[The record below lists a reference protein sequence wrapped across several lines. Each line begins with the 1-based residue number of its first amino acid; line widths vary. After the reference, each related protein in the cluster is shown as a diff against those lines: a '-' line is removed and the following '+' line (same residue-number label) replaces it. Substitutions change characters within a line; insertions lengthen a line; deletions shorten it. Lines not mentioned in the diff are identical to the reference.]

1 MSFEKIIGNN
11 KIKNELI
18 KAFRTNSIAHSYI
31 FSGQYGIGKK
41 QIAIEFAKMILCLNK
56 DNAPCGECKS
66 CLELENDNNPD
77 FNIIKPDGKIKIDQ
91 IRQMLEKVYEKPIIS
106 DKKVYIIDDAE
117 TMTVEAQNCL
127 LKTLEEPPEYI
138 VIILITS
145 NESNLINTI
154 KSRCLKLTFNPL
166 ENSEI
171 KQYLEKY
178 LDFQNVSETM
188 LEIFEGSIGKA
199 LKVKE
204 KQELYNNIETTLNNF
219 SCESVIELINNAT
232 EIYKGKENINEI
244 LEYFNIYFLKKAK
257 EEYNNAS
264 KYVKAIEIVEDTK
277 KRLVYNSNYD
287 MTIDNLLINIWE
299 ELNSWKQ

>member
-18 KAFRTNSIAHSYI
+18 KAFNTNSIAHSYI

-41 QIAIEFAKMILCLNK
+41 QIAIDFAKMILCLNK
-56 DNAPCGECKS
+56 ENAPCGECKS

-77 FNIIKPDGKIKIDQ
+77 FNIIKPDGKIKIEQ
-91 IRQMLEKVYEKPIIS
+91 IRKMLEKVYEKPIIS

-171 KQYLEKY
+171 KQYLEKN

-204 KQELYNNIETTLNNF
+204 KQELYNNIEATFGNF
-219 SCESVIELINNAT
+219 RCESVIDLINNAS
-232 EIYKGKENINEI
+232 EIYKGKENIKEI
-244 LEYFNIYFLKKAK
+244 LEYFNIYFLKKVK

-299 ELNSWKQ
+299 ELNS

>member
-18 KAFRTNSIAHSYI
+18 KAFSTNSIAHSYI

-166 ENSEI
+166 ENNEI
-171 KQYLEKY
+171 KQYLEKN

-204 KQELYNNIETTLNNF
+204 NQELYNNIEATLRNF
-219 SCESVIELINNAT
+219 SCESVIELINNAS

-299 ELNSWKQ
+299 ELNS

>member
-171 KQYLEKY
+171 KQYLEKNF
-178 LDFQNVSETM
+178 DFQNVSETM

-204 KQELYNNIETTLNNF
+204 KQELYNNIETTLSNF
-219 SCESVIELINNAT
+219 SCESVIDLINNAT

-264 KYVKAIEIVEDTK
+264 KYVKAIEIIEDTK

-299 ELNSWKQ
+299 ELNN

>member
-219 SCESVIELINNAT
+219 RCESVIELINNAT
-232 EIYKGKENINEI
+232 EIYKEKENINEI

-299 ELNSWKQ
+299 ELNS

>member
-18 KAFRTNSIAHSYI
+18 KAFSTNSIAHSYI

-166 ENSEI
+166 ENNEL
-171 KQYLEKY
+171 KQFLEKN
-178 LDFQNVSETM
+178 LDFQNVSQTM
-188 LEIFEGSIGKA
+188 LETFEGSIGKA

-232 EIYKGKENINEI
+232 EIYKGKEDINEI

-264 KYVKAIEIVEDTK
+264 KYVKAIEIIEDTK
-277 KRLVYNSNYD
+277 KRLAYNSNYD

-299 ELNSWKQ
+299 ELNS

>member
-299 ELNSWKQ
+299 ELNS

>member
-18 KAFRTNSIAHSYI
+18 KAFNTNSIAHSYI

-41 QIAIEFAKMILCLNK
+41 QIAIDFAKMILCFNK
-56 DNAPCGECKS
+56 ENAPCGECKS

-171 KQYLEKY
+171 KQYLEKN

-204 KQELYNNIETTLNNF
+204 KQELYNNIEATLRNF
-219 SCESVIELINNAT
+219 RCESVIDLINNAS

-299 ELNSWKQ
+299 ELNS

>member
-18 KAFRTNSIAHSYI
+18 KAFNTNSVAHSYI

-56 DNAPCGECKS
+56 DKSPCGECKS
-66 CLELENDNNPD
+66 CIELENDNNPD
-77 FNIIKPDGKIKIDQ
+77 FNIIKPDGKIKIEQ
-91 IRQMLEKVYEKPIIS
+91 IRKMLEKVYEKPIIS

-117 TMTVEAQNCL
+117 TMTIEAQNCL

-138 VIILITS
+138 IIILITS

-154 KSRCLKLTFNPL
+154 KSRCLKLTFNSL
-166 ENSEI
+166 ENGEL
-171 KQYLEKY
+171 KQYLENK
-178 LDFQNVSETM
+178 LKFQNISETM
-188 LEIFEGSIGKA
+188 LENFEGSVGKA

-204 KQELYNNIETTLNNF
+204 KQELYSNMETTLKNF
-219 SCESVIELINNAT
+219 NCNSVIDLINNAT

-264 KYVKAIEIVEDTK
+264 KYVKAIEIIEDTK

-299 ELNSWKQ
+299 ELNN

>member
-18 KAFRTNSIAHSYI
+18 KAFNTNSVAHSYI

-56 DNAPCGECKS
+56 DKSPCGECKS
-66 CLELENDNNPD
+66 CIELENDNNPD
-77 FNIIKPDGKIKIDQ
+77 FNIIKPDGKIKIEQ
-91 IRQMLEKVYEKPIIS
+91 IRKMLEKVYEKPIIS

-117 TMTVEAQNCL
+117 TMTIEAQNCL

-138 VIILITS
+138 IIILITS

-154 KSRCLKLTFNPL
+154 KSRCLKLTFNSL
-166 ENSEI
+166 ENGEL
-171 KQYLEKY
+171 KQYLENK
-178 LDFQNVSETM
+178 LEFQNISETM
-188 LEIFEGSIGKA
+188 LENFEGSVGKA

-204 KQELYNNIETTLNNF
+204 KQELYSNMETTLKNF
-219 SCESVIELINNAT
+219 NCNSVIDLINNAT

-244 LEYFNIYFLKKAK
+244 LEYFNIYFLEKAK

-264 KYVKAIEIVEDTK
+264 KYVKAIEIIEDTK

-299 ELNSWKQ
+299 ELNN

>member
-18 KAFRTNSIAHSYI
+18 KAFNTNSVAHSYI

-56 DNAPCGECKS
+56 DKSPCGECKS
-66 CLELENDNNPD
+66 CIELENDNNPD
-77 FNIIKPDGKIKIDQ
+77 FNIIKPDGKIKIEQ
-91 IRQMLEKVYEKPIIS
+91 IRKMLEKVYEKPIIS

-117 TMTVEAQNCL
+117 TMTIEAQNCL

-138 VIILITS
+138 IIILITS

-154 KSRCLKLTFNPL
+154 KSRCLKLTFNSL
-166 ENSEI
+166 ENGEL
-171 KQYLEKY
+171 KQYLENK
-178 LDFQNVSETM
+178 LEFQNISETM
-188 LEIFEGSIGKA
+188 LENFEGSVGKA

-204 KQELYNNIETTLNNF
+204 KQELYSNMETTLKNF
-219 SCESVIELINNAT
+219 NCNSVIDLINNAT

-264 KYVKAIEIVEDTK
+264 KYVKAIEIIEDTK

-299 ELNSWKQ
+299 ELNN

>member
-18 KAFRTNSIAHSYI
+18 KAFNTNSVAHSYI

-56 DNAPCGECKS
+56 DKSPCGECKS
-66 CLELENDNNPD
+66 CIELENDNNPD
-77 FNIIKPDGKIKIDQ
+77 FNIIKPDGKIKIEQ
-91 IRQMLEKVYEKPIIS
+91 IRKMLEKVYEKPIIS

-117 TMTVEAQNCL
+117 TMTIEAQNCL

-154 KSRCLKLTFNPL
+154 KSRCLKLTFNSL
-166 ENSEI
+166 ENGEL
-171 KQYLEKY
+171 KQYLENK
-178 LDFQNVSETM
+178 LEFQNISETM
-188 LEIFEGSIGKA
+188 LETFEGSVGKA

-204 KQELYNNIETTLNNF
+204 KQELYSNMETTLKNF
-219 SCESVIELINNAT
+219 NCNSVIDLINNAT

-264 KYVKAIEIVEDTK
+264 KYVKAIEIIEDTK

-299 ELNSWKQ
+299 ELNN

>member
-11 KIKNELI
+11 KIKSDLI
-18 KAFRTNSIAHSYI
+18 KSFNTNSVAHSYI

-41 QIAIEFAKMILCLNK
+41 QIATAFAKMILCLNK
-56 DNAPCGECKS
+56 DKAPCTECKS

-77 FNIIKPDGKIKIDQ
+77 FNVIKPDGKIKIDQ
-91 IRQMLEKVYEKPIIS
+91 IRRMLEKVYEKPIIS

-166 ENSEI
+166 NKDEL
-171 KQYLEKY
+171 KKCLEGNF
-178 LDFQNVSETM
+178 DFQNISETM
-188 LEIFEGSIGKA
+188 LENFEGSVGKA
-199 LKVKE
+199 LKVKD
-204 KQELYNNIETTLNNF
+204 KQELYSNIETTLSNLN
-219 SCESVIELINNAT
+219 CNSVIELINNAT

-257 EEYNNAS
+257 EEYNKAS
-264 KYVKAIEIVEDTK
+264 KYVKAIEIIEDTK
-277 KRLVYNSNYD
+277 KRLAYNSNYD

-299 ELNSWKQ
+299 ELNS

>member
-171 KQYLEKY
+171 KQYLEKNF
-178 LDFQNVSETM
+178 DFQNVSETM

-204 KQELYNNIETTLNNF
+204 KQELYNNIETTLSNF
-219 SCESVIELINNAT
+219 SCESVIDLINNAT

-299 ELNSWKQ
+299 GLNS

>member
-18 KAFRTNSIAHSYI
+18 KAFNTNSVAHSYI

-56 DNAPCGECKS
+56 DKSPCGECKS
-66 CLELENDNNPD
+66 CIELENDNNPD
-77 FNIIKPDGKIKIDQ
+77 FNIIKPDGKIKIEQ
-91 IRQMLEKVYEKPIIS
+91 IRKMLEKVYEKPIIS

-117 TMTVEAQNCL
+117 TMTIEAQNCL

-154 KSRCLKLTFNPL
+154 KSRCLKLTFNSL
-166 ENSEI
+166 ENGEL
-171 KQYLEKY
+171 KQYLENK
-178 LDFQNVSETM
+178 LEFQNISETM
-188 LEIFEGSIGKA
+188 LENFEGSVGKA

-204 KQELYNNIETTLNNF
+204 KQELYSNMETTLKNF
-219 SCESVIELINNAT
+219 NCNSVIDLINNST

-264 KYVKAIEIVEDTK
+264 KYVKAIEIIEDTK

-299 ELNSWKQ
+299 ELNN

>member
-11 KIKNELI
+11 KTKIELI
-18 KAFRTNSIAHSYI
+18 KAFSTNSIAHSYI

-171 KQYLEKY
+171 KQYLEKN

-204 KQELYNNIETTLNNF
+204 KQELYNNIETTLRNF
-219 SCESVIELINNAT
+219 SCESVIDLINNAT

-299 ELNSWKQ
+299 ELNS

>member
-18 KAFRTNSIAHSYI
+18 KAFSTNSIAHSYI

-171 KQYLEKY
+171 KQYLEKN

-204 KQELYNNIETTLNNF
+204 KQELYNNIETTLRNF
-219 SCESVIELINNAT
+219 SCESVIDLINNAT
-232 EIYKGKENINEI
+232 EIYKEKENINEI

-299 ELNSWKQ
+299 ELNS

>member
-232 EIYKGKENINEI
+232 EIYKEKENINEI

-264 KYVKAIEIVEDTK
+264 KYVKAIEIVEDSK

-299 ELNSWKQ
+299 ELNS

>member
-171 KQYLEKY
+171 KQYLEKNF
-178 LDFQNVSETM
+178 DFQNVSETM

-232 EIYKGKENINEI
+232 EIYKEKENINEI

-299 ELNSWKQ
+299 ELNS

>member
-18 KAFRTNSIAHSYI
+18 KAFSTNSIAHSYI

-171 KQYLEKY
+171 KQYLEKN

-204 KQELYNNIETTLNNF
+204 KQELYNNIETTLSNF
-219 SCESVIELINNAT
+219 SCESVIDLINNAT

-299 ELNSWKQ
+299 ELNS

>member
-18 KAFRTNSIAHSYI
+18 KAFNTNSVAHSYI

-56 DNAPCGECKS
+56 DKSPCGECKS
-66 CLELENDNNPD
+66 CIELENDNNPD
-77 FNIIKPDGKIKIDQ
+77 FNIIKPDGKIKIEQ
-91 IRQMLEKVYEKPIIS
+91 IRKMLEKVYEKPIIS

-117 TMTVEAQNCL
+117 TMTIEAQNCL

-138 VIILITS
+138 IIILITS

-154 KSRCLKLTFNPL
+154 KSRCLKLTFNSL
-166 ENSEI
+166 ENVEL
-171 KQYLEKY
+171 KQYLENK
-178 LDFQNVSETM
+178 LEFQNISETM
-188 LEIFEGSIGKA
+188 LENFEGSVGKA

-204 KQELYNNIETTLNNF
+204 KQELYSNMETTLKNF
-219 SCESVIELINNAT
+219 NCNSVIDLINNAT

-264 KYVKAIEIVEDTK
+264 KYVKAIEIIEDTK

-299 ELNSWKQ
+299 ELNN

>member
-204 KQELYNNIETTLNNF
+204 KQELCNNIETTLNNF

-232 EIYKGKENINEI
+232 EIYKEKENINEI

-299 ELNSWKQ
+299 ELNS

>member
-18 KAFRTNSIAHSYI
+18 KAFNTNSVAHSYI

-56 DNAPCGECKS
+56 DKSPCGECKS
-66 CLELENDNNPD
+66 CIELENDNNPD
-77 FNIIKPDGKIKIDQ
+77 FNIIKPDGKIKIEQ
-91 IRQMLEKVYEKPIIS
+91 IRKMLEKVYEKPIIS

-117 TMTVEAQNCL
+117 TMTIEAQNCL

-154 KSRCLKLTFNPL
+154 KSRCLKLTFNSL
-166 ENSEI
+166 ENGEL
-171 KQYLEKY
+171 KQYLENK
-178 LDFQNVSETM
+178 LEFQNISETM
-188 LEIFEGSIGKA
+188 LETFEGSVGKA

-204 KQELYNNIETTLNNF
+204 KQELYSNMETTLKNF
-219 SCESVIELINNAT
+219 NCNSVIDLINNAT

-299 ELNSWKQ
+299 ELNS

>member
-18 KAFRTNSIAHSYI
+18 KAFNTNSVAHSYI

-56 DNAPCGECKS
+56 DKSPCGECKS
-66 CLELENDNNPD
+66 CIELENDNNPD
-77 FNIIKPDGKIKIDQ
+77 FNIIKPDGKIKIEQ
-91 IRQMLEKVYEKPIIS
+91 IRKMLEKVYEKPIIS

-117 TMTVEAQNCL
+117 TMTIEAQNCL

-138 VIILITS
+138 IIILITS

-154 KSRCLKLTFNPL
+154 KSRCLKLTFNSL
-166 ENSEI
+166 EIGEL
-171 KQYLEKY
+171 KQYLENK
-178 LDFQNVSETM
+178 LEFQNISETM
-188 LEIFEGSIGKA
+188 LENFEGSVGKA

-204 KQELYNNIETTLNNF
+204 KQELYSNMETTLKNF
-219 SCESVIELINNAT
+219 NCNSVIDLINNAT

-264 KYVKAIEIVEDTK
+264 KYVKAIEIIEDTK

-299 ELNSWKQ
+299 ELNN

>member
-11 KIKNELI
+11 KIKNKLI

-171 KQYLEKY
+171 KQYLEKNF
-178 LDFQNVSETM
+178 DFQNVSETM

-204 KQELYNNIETTLNNF
+204 KQELYNNIETTLSNF
-219 SCESVIELINNAT
+219 SCESVIDLINNAT

-299 ELNSWKQ
+299 ELNS

>member
-18 KAFRTNSIAHSYI
+18 KAFNTNSVAHSYI

-56 DNAPCGECKS
+56 DKSPCGECKS
-66 CLELENDNNPD
+66 CIELENDNNPD
-77 FNIIKPDGKIKIDQ
+77 FNIIKPDGKIKIEQ
-91 IRQMLEKVYEKPIIS
+91 IRKMLEKVYEKPIIS

-117 TMTVEAQNCL
+117 TMTIEAQNCL

-138 VIILITS
+138 IIILITS

-154 KSRCLKLTFNPL
+154 KSRCLKLTFNSL
-166 ENSEI
+166 ENWEL
-171 KQYLEKY
+171 KQYLENK
-178 LDFQNVSETM
+178 LEFQNISETM
-188 LEIFEGSIGKA
+188 LENFEGSVGKA

-204 KQELYNNIETTLNNF
+204 KQELYSNMETTLKNF
-219 SCESVIELINNAT
+219 NCNSVIDLINNAT

-264 KYVKAIEIVEDTK
+264 KYVKAIEIIEDTK

-299 ELNSWKQ
+299 ELNN

>member
-18 KAFRTNSIAHSYI
+18 KAFNTNSVAHSYI

-56 DNAPCGECKS
+56 DKSPCGECKS
-66 CLELENDNNPD
+66 CIELENDNNPD
-77 FNIIKPDGKIKIDQ
+77 FNIIKPDGKIKIEQ
-91 IRQMLEKVYEKPIIS
+91 IRKMLEKVYEKPIIS

-117 TMTVEAQNCL
+117 TMTIEAQNCL

-138 VIILITS
+138 IIILITS

-154 KSRCLKLTFNPL
+154 KSRCLKLTFNSL
-166 ENSEI
+166 ENGEL
-171 KQYLEKY
+171 KQYLENK
-178 LDFQNVSETM
+178 LEFQNISETM
-188 LEIFEGSIGKA
+188 LENFEGSVGKA

-204 KQELYNNIETTLNNF
+204 KQELYSNMETTLKNF
-219 SCESVIELINNAT
+219 NCNSVIDLINNAT

-264 KYVKAIEIVEDTK
+264 KYV
-277 KRLVYNSNYD
+277 

-299 ELNSWKQ
+299 ELNN

>member
-18 KAFRTNSIAHSYI
+18 NAFNTNSIAHSYI

-41 QIAIEFAKMILCLNK
+41 QIAIDFAKMILCLNK
-56 DNAPCGECKS
+56 DNATCGECKS

-77 FNIIKPDGKIKIDQ
+77 FNIIKSDGKIKIDQ

-106 DKKVYIIDDAE
+106 EKKVYIIDNAE

-166 ENSEI
+166 ENSEL
-171 KQYLEKY
+171 KQYFENNIN
-178 LDFQNVSETM
+178 FQNISETM
-188 LEIFEGSIGKA
+188 LETFEGSIGKA
-199 LKVKE
+199 LKVQE

-219 SCESVIELINNAT
+219 YCNSVIELINNAT
-232 EIYKGKENINEI
+232 EIYKEKENISEI
-244 LEYFNIYFLKKAK
+244 LEYLNIYFLKKAK
-257 EEYNNAS
+257 EEYNKAG
-264 KYVKAIEIVEDTK
+264 KYVNAIQIIENTK

-299 ELNSWKQ
+299 ELNN

>member
-18 KAFRTNSIAHSYI
+18 KAFNTNSVAHSYI

-56 DNAPCGECKS
+56 DKSPCGECKS
-66 CLELENDNNPD
+66 CIELENDNNPD
-77 FNIIKPDGKIKIDQ
+77 FNIIKPDGKIKIEQ
-91 IRQMLEKVYEKPIIS
+91 IRKMLEKVYEKPIIS

-117 TMTVEAQNCL
+117 TMTIEAQNCL

-138 VIILITS
+138 IIILITS

-154 KSRCLKLTFNPL
+154 KSRCLKLTFNSL
-166 ENSEI
+166 ESGEL
-171 KQYLEKY
+171 KQYLENK
-178 LDFQNVSETM
+178 LEFQNISETM
-188 LEIFEGSIGKA
+188 LENFEGSVGNA

-204 KQELYNNIETTLNNF
+204 KQELYSNMETTLKNF
-219 SCESVIELINNAT
+219 NCNSVIDLINNAT
-232 EIYKGKENINEI
+232 ETYKGKENINEI

-264 KYVKAIEIVEDTK
+264 KYVKAIEIIEDTK

-299 ELNSWKQ
+299 ELNN

>member
-106 DKKVYIIDDAE
+106 YKKVYIIDDAE

-145 NESNLINTI
+145 NENNLINTI

-171 KQYLEKY
+171 KQYLEKN

-204 KQELYNNIETTLNNF
+204 KQELYNNIETTLSNF
-219 SCESVIELINNAT
+219 SCESVIDLINNAT

-299 ELNSWKQ
+299 ELNS

>member
-219 SCESVIELINNAT
+219 SCESVIELINNAK

-299 ELNSWKQ
+299 ELNS

>member
-18 KAFRTNSIAHSYI
+18 KAFSTNSIAHSYI

-166 ENSEI
+166 ENNEI
-171 KQYLEKY
+171 KQYLEKNS
-178 LDFQNVSETM
+178 DFQNVSETM

-204 KQELYNNIETTLNNF
+204 KQELYNNIEATLRNF
-219 SCESVIELINNAT
+219 SCESVIDLINNAS

-299 ELNSWKQ
+299 ELNS

>member
-18 KAFRTNSIAHSYI
+18 KAFNTNSVAHSYI

-56 DNAPCGECKS
+56 DKSPCGECKS
-66 CLELENDNNPD
+66 CIELENDNNPD
-77 FNIIKPDGKIKIDQ
+77 FNIIKPDGKIKIEQ
-91 IRQMLEKVYEKPIIS
+91 IRKMLEKVYEKPIIS

-117 TMTVEAQNCL
+117 TMTIEAQNCL

-154 KSRCLKLTFNPL
+154 KSRCLKLTFNSL
-166 ENSEI
+166 ENGEL
-171 KQYLEKY
+171 KQYLENK
-178 LDFQNVSETM
+178 LEFQNISETM
-188 LEIFEGSIGKA
+188 LENFEGSVGKA

-204 KQELYNNIETTLNNF
+204 KQELYSNMETTLKNF
-219 SCESVIELINNAT
+219 NCNSVIDLINNAT

-264 KYVKAIEIVEDTK
+264 KYVKAIEIIEDTK
-277 KRLVYNSNYD
+277 KRLVYNNNYD

-299 ELNSWKQ
+299 ELNN

>member
-171 KQYLEKY
+171 KQYLEKN

-264 KYVKAIEIVEDTK
+264 KYVKAIEIVEDSK

-299 ELNSWKQ
+299 ELNS

>member
-11 KIKNELI
+11 KIKSDLI
-18 KAFRTNSIAHSYI
+18 KSFNTNSVAHSYI

-41 QIAIEFAKMILCLNK
+41 QIATEFAKMILCLNK
-56 DNAPCGECKS
+56 DKAPCNECKS

-77 FNIIKPDGKIKIDQ
+77 FNVIKPDGKIKIDQ

-166 ENSEI
+166 NKDELR
-171 KQYLEKY
+171 KCLESN
-178 LDFQNVSETM
+178 LDFQNISETM
-188 LEIFEGSIGKA
+188 LENFEGSVGKA
-199 LKVKE
+199 LKVKD
-204 KQELYNNIETTLNNF
+204 KQELYSNIETTLSNLN
-219 SCESVIELINNAT
+219 CNSVIELVNNAT

-257 EEYNNAS
+257 EEYNKAS
-264 KYVKAIEIVEDTK
+264 KYVKAIEIIEDTK
-277 KRLVYNSNYD
+277 KRLAYNSNYD

-299 ELNSWKQ
+299 ELNS

>member
-219 SCESVIELINNAT
+219 SCESVIELINNA
-232 EIYKGKENINEI
+232 KEMNIIKNKLFHI
-244 LEYFNIYFLKKAK
+244 KAK
-257 EEYNNAS
+257 ILNVNPPEYTKSNVS
-264 KYVKAIEIVEDTK
+264 SFLSPYITSTFPSTVPFLVK
-277 KRLVYNSNYD
+277 
-287 MTIDNLLINIWE
+287 
-299 ELNSWKQ
+299 

>member
-18 KAFRTNSIAHSYI
+18 KAFSTNSIAHSYI

-277 KRLVYNSNYD
+277 KRLVYNSNYE

-299 ELNSWKQ
+299 ELNS

>member
-18 KAFRTNSIAHSYI
+18 KAFNTNSVAHSYI

-204 KQELYNNIETTLNNF
+204 KQELYNNIEATLRNF
-219 SCESVIELINNAT
+219 SCESVIDLINNAS

-299 ELNSWKQ
+299 ELNS